1 MEIFKKN
8 LRVIFTLGLL
18 GLTIYLCFRNIQLHQ
33 QVKQLQKTAR
43 NSFSKSKSDTVYSTK
58 PYSPIPAYPIIQVPH
73 IVTYYPGY
81 KLVDPSSQSLGIR
94 PSPITFTTKPT
105 GSWDQTSMV
114 NNNDSLVQFLLDS
127 SHLKVSSVYKID
139 SITLGSTSKDFELNL
154 DFYKYNWVNGQLT
167 SKPISFFQRF
177 KPYAYV
183 SYRYFHN
190 TLDGGLG
197 LSFKT
202 KTFIYK
208 VGINTFYYPKYRS
221 DIGLDLEL
229 KLEYNF

>member
-1 MEIFKKN
+1 MGIFNKN

-33 QVKQLQKTAR
+33 QVNKLQETR
-43 NSFSKSKSDTVYSTK
+43 RTSFSKSKSDTVYSTK
-58 PYSPIPAYPIIQVPH
+58 PYSPIQAYPVIQVPNM
-73 IVTYYPGY
+73 VTYYDQVKEVRP
-81 KLVDPSSQSLGIR
+81 PSNNQELIKRSS
-94 PSPITFTTKPT
+94 
-105 GSWDQTSMV
+105 DQV
-114 NNNDSLVQFLLDS
+114 IHNDSLVQFLLDNR
-127 SHLKVSSVYKID
+127 HLQVSSVYKTD
-139 SITLGSTSKDFELNL
+139 SLTLGSISKDFELNL

-167 SKPISFFQRF
+167 CKPISFFQRF

-190 TLDGGLG
+190 TLDGGIG

>member
-1 MEIFKKN
+1 MGIFNKN

-33 QVKQLQKTAR
+33 QVNKLQETR
-43 NSFSKSKSDTVYSTK
+43 RTSFSKSKSDTVYSTK
-58 PYSPIPAYPIIQVPH
+58 PYSPIQAYPVIQVPN

-81 KLVDPSSQSLGIR
+81 KPVDPSQSLGLT
-94 PSPITFTTKPT
+94 PITSTTKSA
-105 GSWDQTSMV
+105 GNLDQASMV
-114 NNNDSLVQFLLDS
+114 NNNDSLVQFLLDKR
-127 SHLKVSSVYKID
+127 HLQVSSVYKTD
-139 SITLGSTSKDFELNL
+139 SLTLGSISKDFELNL

-167 SKPISFFQRF
+167 CKPISFFQRF

-190 TLDGGLG
+190 TLDGGIG

-202 KTFIYK
+202 KTLIYK
-208 VGINTFYYPKYRS
+208 VGINTFYYPQYKK
-221 DIGLDLEL
+221 DLGLDLEL

>member
-1 MEIFKKN
+1 MGIFKN

-33 QVKQLQKTAR
+33 QVNKLQETR
-43 NSFSKSKSDTVYSTK
+43 RTSFSKPKSDTVYSTK
-58 PYSPIPAYPIIQVPH
+58 PYSPIHAYPVIQVPN

-81 KLVDPSSQSLGIR
+81 KLVDPSQSLGLT
-94 PSPITFTTKPT
+94 PITSTTKSA
-105 GSWDQTSMV
+105 GNLDQASIV
-114 NNNDSLVQFLLDS
+114 NNNDSLVQFLLDKR
-127 SHLKVSSVYKID
+127 HLQVSSVYKTD
-139 SITLGSTSKDFELNL
+139 SLTLGSISKDFELNL

-167 SKPISFFQRF
+167 CKPISFFQRF

-190 TLDGGLG
+190 TLDGGIG

-202 KTFIYK
+202 KTLIYK
-208 VGINTFYYPKYRS
+208 VGINTFYYPQYKK
-221 DIGLDLEL
+221 DLGLDLEL

>member
-1 MEIFKKN
+1 MGIFKN

-33 QVKQLQKTAR
+33 QVNKLQETR
-43 NSFSKSKSDTVYSTK
+43 RTSFSKPKSDTVYSTK
-58 PYSPIPAYPIIQVPH
+58 PYSPIQAYPVIQVPNM
-73 IVTYYPGY
+73 VTYYDQV
-81 KLVDPSSQSLGIR
+81 KEVRPSSNNQELIKRS
-94 PSPITFTTKPT
+94 S
-105 GSWDQTSMV
+105 DQV
-114 NNNDSLVQFLLDS
+114 IHNDSLVQFLLDNR
-127 SHLKVSSVYKID
+127 HLQVSSVYKTD
-139 SITLGSTSKDFELNL
+139 SLTLGSISKDFELNL

-167 SKPISFFQRF
+167 CKPISFFQRF

-190 TLDGGLG
+190 TLDGGIG

-202 KTFIYK
+202 KTLIYK
-208 VGINTFYYPKYRS
+208 VGINTFYYPQYKK
-221 DIGLDLEL
+221 DLGLDLEL

>member
-1 MEIFKKN
+1 MGIFNKN

-33 QVKQLQKTAR
+33 QVNKLQETR
-43 NSFSKSKSDTVYSTK
+43 RTSFSKLKSDTVYSTK
-58 PYSPIPAYPIIQVPH
+58 PYSPIQAYPVIQVPNM
-73 IVTYYPGY
+73 VTYYDQVKEVRP
-81 KLVDPSSQSLGIR
+81 PSNNQELIKRSS
-94 PSPITFTTKPT
+94 
-105 GSWDQTSMV
+105 DQV
-114 NNNDSLVQFLLDS
+114 IHNDSLVQFLLDNR
-127 SHLKVSSVYKID
+127 HLQVSSVYKTD
-139 SITLGSTSKDFELNL
+139 SLTLGSISKDFELNL

-167 SKPISFFQRF
+167 CKPISFFQRF

-190 TLDGGLG
+190 TLDGGIG

-202 KTFIYK
+202 KTLIYK
-208 VGINTFYYPKYRS
+208 VGINTFYYPQYKK
-221 DIGLDLEL
+221 DLGLDLEL

>member
-1 MEIFKKN
+1 MVIFNKN

-33 QVKQLQKTAR
+33 QVNKLQETR
-43 NSFSKSKSDTVYSTK
+43 RTSFSKPKSDTVYSTK
-58 PYSPIPAYPIIQVPH
+58 PYSPIQAYPVIQVPNM
-73 IVTYYPGY
+73 VTYYDQV
-81 KLVDPSSQSLGIR
+81 KEVRPSSNNQELIKRS
-94 PSPITFTTKPT
+94 S
-105 GSWDQTSMV
+105 DQV
-114 NNNDSLVQFLLDS
+114 IHKDSLVQFLLDNR
-127 SHLKVSSVYKID
+127 HLQVSSVYKTD
-139 SITLGSTSKDFELNL
+139 SLTLGSISKDFELNL

-167 SKPISFFQRF
+167 CKPISFFQRF

-190 TLDGGLG
+190 VIDGGIG

-202 KTFIYK
+202 KTLIYK
-208 VGINTFYYPKYRS
+208 VGINTFYYPQYKK
-221 DIGLDLEL
+221 DLGLDLEL